1 MNVDRHSYFKQ
12 SEESLTLSLFGFGS
26 YFNIVKATNLMSAHI
41 FARYSRILANKNRF
55 LVKYKT
61 AHIGN
66 PHGNQSQKLA
76 VCEPLHLII
85 KCQTHINHKLKHL
98 ALISAVNILSILV
111 LLKISSP
118 LEKTKYPRK
127 NHKNQL

>member
-1 MNVDRHSYFKQ
+1 MNVDRPSYFKTVRI
-12 SEESLTLSLFGFGS
+12 EHDFVSLWLWILLKHCQGHKFDVST
-26 YFNIVKATNLMSAHI
+26 V
-41 FARYSRILANKNRF
+41 RYSRILANKNRF

-98 ALISAVNILSILV
+98 ALISAVNILSILA

>member
-1 MNVDRHSYFKQ
+1 M
-12 SEESLTLSLFGFGS
+12 TLSLFGFGS

-85 KCQTHINHKLKHL
+85 KCQTHINQKSFYQCSQHFGASQNFLTSKEDQ
-98 ALISAVNILSILV
+98 IS
-111 LLKISSP
+111 
-118 LEKTKYPRK
+118 EKESQEPTFR
-127 NHKNQL
+127 

>member
-26 YFNIVKATNLMSAHI
+26 YFNIVKATDFMSAHI

-85 KCQTHINHKLKHL
+85 KCQTYINQKLKHL
-98 ALISAVNILSILV
+98 ALIRPNIRERITRTNFKV
-111 LLKISSP
+111 KGI
-118 LEKTKYPRK
+118 YHFCFRGG
-127 NHKNQL
+127 

>member
-1 MNVDRHSYFKQ
+1 M
-12 SEESLTLSLFGFGS
+12 TLSLFGFES
-26 YFNIVKATNLMSAHI
+26 YFNIVKATDLMSAHI

-76 VCEPLHLII
+76 VCEPSHLII
-85 KCQTHINHKLKHL
+85 KCQTHINQKLKHF
-98 ALISAVNILSILV
+98 ITAVNILV
-111 LLKISSP
+111 LLKISLP
-118 LEKTKYPRK
+118 QKKTKYPRK
-127 NHKNQL
+127 NHKNQLLGKGYISLLF

>member
-1 MNVDRHSYFKQ
+1 M
-12 SEESLTLSLFGFGS
+12 
-26 YFNIVKATNLMSAHI
+26 
-41 FARYSRILANKNRF
+41 
-55 LVKYKT
+55 KYKT

-98 ALISAVNILSILV
+98 APISAVNIFVKFGASQNFLTPREDQ
-111 LLKISSP
+111 IS
-118 LEKTKYPRK
+118 EKESQEPTFR
-127 NHKNQL
+127 